1 MIPARNERGDIEATI
16 KRMPRFCN
24 DIEVI
29 FIEGH
34 SSDGTMEEI
43 KRVSASYQNWN
54 IKALSQPGK
63 GKADAVFQLSMLQAA
78 MCQ

>member
-43 KRVSASYQNWN
+43 KRISASYPNWN
-54 IKALSQPGK
+54 IKAMSQPGE
-63 GKADAVFQLSMLQAA
+63 GKADAVFEAFDAQAA
-78 MCQ
+78 MC